1 MPFSLLA
8 TSPPVRA
15 WSRLALWLTLLA
27 WVWPGLASA
36 GHGRMQPDQ
45 ATLWQWEQERRTAP
59 PARVAANGD
68 AADRPRASAS
78 LLSFLTYVPAQRNQ
92 ELCGNCW
99 VWAGTSAAEI
109 ALARQRG
116 ITERLSEQYFDSCWT
131 GAVQACCGGN
141 LPALAAFY
149 NDPSRFM
156 VPWSNANAA
165 FADQFDATCQ
175 PSAVACS
182 SIGTSSR
189 YAVTSAVARS
199 LAIAG
204 SSHEQVVADLKSLI
218 DQGYAV
224 YYVMLL
230 PNSTAWNAFYSF
242 WDFQAETDVFDP
254 AAFKGQAWVDGQ
266 GAAHAM
272 LIVGYDDSDA
282 SGPCWVVLNSWGAPS
297 GRPNGLWRLP
307 MQADYHAVMDMAG
320 SDYPMFQ
327 FWDLDIVFSAVTPC
341 GYAVSAPAA
350 VPSAG
355 GGQPLALNA
364 SAASCPWT
372 ASISENWLSLS
383 ASSGTGQAV
392 LTLTAGPNTGQAR
405 TASLAI
411 AGVPLTVSQNGV
423 LPCPASQG
431 RLRQTVIPQAAAA
444 KHPGFCLSPDGRCF
458 EFLDN
463 SATAC
468 VAAADQT
475 VSFAAIPGWE
485 TPADQA
491 LAVAAGQ
498 EAQVSASYVRSPQR
512 IASLLTLGLPG
523 AIAGGDAASGGFDE
537 RFVSA
542 VTAWMPNAFGVWAG
556 MGGHIVNS
564 GVPAKTDGL
573 LSYGPKTFSSLDYT
587 VEMRRDGSPLA
598 SNYLFFRATPMPET
612 ATGGI
617 TSGYVFGYN
626 NAGSFVVGKVMPATG
641 WAALQEWTPSAAIRP
656 GDWNALRAKA
666 SGGDLRF
673 YINDVLVF
681 AVADVAFASGF
692 VGFGLYDGSGG
703 ALGVRAAALRTSDG
717 PEAASAP
724 VDRSRDRPVS
734 AASERPQALP

>member
-1 MPFSLLA
+1 
-8 TSPPVRA
+8 
-15 WSRLALWLTLLA
+15 
-27 WVWPGLASA
+27 
-36 GHGRMQPDQ
+36 MQPDQ
-45 ATLWQWEQERRTAP
+45 ATLWQWEQEHRTAP
-59 PARVAANGD
+59 PARVAACG
-68 AADRPRASAS
+68 AAAGRPSASAS
-78 LLSFLTYVPAQRNQ
+78 LLSSLAYVPGQRNQ

-116 ITERLSEQYFDSCWT
+116 VTERLSEQYFDSCWT

-141 LPALAAFY
+141 LPDLAAFY
-149 NDPSRFM
+149 NAPGRFM

-199 LAIAG
+199 LAITG
-204 SSHEQVVADLKSLI
+204 SSQEQVVADLKSLI

-254 AAFKGQAWVDGQ
+254 ADFKGQAWVDGQ

-272 LIVGYDDSDA
+272 LIVGYDDTEA

-320 SDYPMFQ
+320 SNYPMFQ
-327 FWDLDIVFSAVTPC
+327 FWDLDIVFAAVTPC
-341 GYAVSAPAA
+341 GYAASAPM
-350 VPSAG
+350 VFPSAG
-355 GGQPLALNA
+355 GVQTLTLNA

-372 ASISENWLSLS
+372 ASVSENWLSLS
-383 ASSGTGQAV
+383 ASSGTGQAA

-405 TASLAI
+405 TASLSI

-444 KHPGFCLSPDGRCF
+444 KSPGFCLSPDGRCF

-468 VAAADQT
+468 IAAADQT

-498 EAQVSASYVRSPQR
+498 EAQASAAYVRLPQR
-512 IASLLTLGLPG
+512 VTSLLPLGLPG
-523 AIAGGDAASGGFDE
+523 AIAGGDAASGGFDA
-537 RFVSA
+537 RFSPA
-542 VTAWMPNAFGVWAG
+542 LTAWRPNAFGAWAG
-556 MGGHIVNS
+556 MGGNVVNS
-564 GVPAKTDGL
+564 GTPAKTDGL
-573 LSYGPKTFSSLDYT
+573 LSYGLKTFSSLDYT
-587 VEMRRDGSPLA
+587 VEMQRDGSPLA
-598 SNYLFFRATPMPET
+598 SNYLFFRATPSPET

-626 NAGSFVVGKVMPATG
+626 NAGSFVVGKVMPGTG
-641 WAALQEWTPSAAIRP
+641 WAALQEWTPSVAIRP
-656 GDWNALRAKA
+656 GDWNALRARA
-666 SGGDLRF
+666 SGTDLRF

-681 AVADVAFASGF
+681 AVTDGALTSGL

-703 ALGVRAAALRTSDG
+703 ALRVRAAALRTSDAPG
-717 PEAASAP
+717 AAAGSD
-724 VDRSRDRPVS
+724 DRSRDRAGP
-734 AASERPQALP
+734 AAAERPRPHP